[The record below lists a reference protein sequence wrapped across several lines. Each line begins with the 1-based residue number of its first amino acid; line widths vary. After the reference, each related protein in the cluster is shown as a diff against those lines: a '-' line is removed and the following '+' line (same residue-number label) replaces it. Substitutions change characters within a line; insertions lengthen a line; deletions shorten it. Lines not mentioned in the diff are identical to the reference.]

1 MTTADLLDRL
11 PPDSPSGAGFAAPL
25 QAPAT
30 ARRTAS
36 DLLLH
41 RLHAQH
47 LLSPGLDPAADLCG
61 LQAQFLRNA
70 VHALRIRSHG
80 VYVDDLVKTWT
91 LRGTV
96 HLVPERDLPLY
107 IRHCG
112 GAEDVCRSGWYGWT
126 ASRGHANPPARE
138 IELARLTV
146 EAIAGGI
153 DEREALRAHLRE
165 HGMTESEEARVFN
178 PWGGMIAELANIGAI
193 AFHVDMADDFRP
205 VETKRYRLLAPFE
218 PMDESAARLE
228 LARRYFTHY
237 GPATLRDAAYFFHW
251 TQAELKALLARLP
264 VETVAVE
271 GRTHFYIPNGE
282 PERDMPDCILL
293 AGFDPLMLGYRK
305 EDNPFLP
312 GEHLRG
318 IFNLAGIV
326 HPAILLHGR
335 VAGRWK
341 KTKGRVEF
349 TAFSSLS
356 PSERA
361 LAEQEAERLLKPRKI
376 LWT

>member
-1 MTTADLLDRL
+1 MTAADLLLR
-11 PPDSPSGAGFAAPL
+11 
-25 QAPAT
+25 
-30 ARRTAS
+30 
-36 DLLLH
+36 

-112 GAEDVCRSGWYGWT
+112 GAEDVCRSGWYQWT
-126 ASRGHANPPARE
+126 AERGHANSPARE

-146 EAIAGGI
+146 EAIAGGV
-153 DEREALRAHLRE
+153 DERETLRAHLRDR
-165 HGMTESEEARVFN
+165 GMTESEEARVFN

-193 AFHVDMADDFRP
+193 AFRVDMKDESHPD
-205 VETKRYRLLAPFE
+205 ETKRYRLLAPFE

-251 TQAELKALLARLP
+251 TQAELKTLLARLP
-264 VETVAVE
+264 VETVTVG
-271 GRTHFYIPNGE
+271 GRTHFYILNGE
-282 PERDMPDCILL
+282 PERDMPPVILL
-293 AGFDPLMLGYRK
+293 AGFDPLMRGYRK

-326 HPAILLHGR
+326 NPAILLHGR
-335 VAGRWK
+335 VVGKWK
-341 KTKGRVEF
+341 EKNGTVEL
-349 TAFSSLS
+349 TAFEDI
-356 PSERA
+356 PAADR
-361 LAEQEAERLLKPRKI
+361 EAIMEEVIRLFVPRKI
-376 LWT
+376 KWM

>member
-1 MTTADLLDRL
+1 M
-11 PPDSPSGAGFAAPL
+11 
-25 QAPAT
+25 
-30 ARRTAS
+30 TAS

-107 IRHCG
+107 LRHCG

-126 ASRGHANPPARE
+126 ASRGHANSPARE

-146 EAIAGGI
+146 EAIAGGV
-153 DEREALRAHLRE
+153 DERETLRAHLRE

-193 AFHVDMADDFRP
+193 AFRVDMKDESHPD
-205 VETKRYRLLAPFE
+205 ETKRYRLLVPFE

-251 TQAELKALLARLP
+251 TQAEIKALLARLP
-264 VETVAVE
+264 AEALVVD
-271 GRTHFYIPNGE
+271 GRTYFHIPNGE
-282 PERDMPDCILL
+282 PRDDLPEVILL
-293 AGFDPLMLGYRK
+293 AGFDPLMMGYRK
-305 EDNPFLP
+305 EENPFLP
-312 GEHLRG
+312 GGHLRG

-326 HPAILLHGR
+326 NPAILLQGR
-335 VAGRWK
+335 VVGKWK
-341 KTKGRVEF
+341 EKNGKVEF
-349 TAFSSLS
+349 TAFE
-356 PSERA
+356 P
-361 LAEQEAERLLKPRKI
+361 LAAAEKRKI
-376 LWT
+376 AEAAETLFTVKKVIWA

>member
-1 MTTADLLDRL
+1 M
-11 PPDSPSGAGFAAPL
+11 PM
-25 QAPAT
+25 AT
-30 ARRTAS
+30 AE
-36 DLLLH
+36 LLLR

-70 VHALRIRSHG
+70 VHALRIRSRE
-80 VYVDDLVKTWT
+80 VCVDSLVKTWT

-107 IRHCG
+107 IQHCG
-112 GAEDVCRSGWYGWT
+112 GAEDVCRSGWYSWT
-126 ASRGHANPPARE
+126 AGRGHANPPERE
-138 IELARLTV
+138 IELAQLTV
-146 EAIAGGI
+146 DAIASGI
-153 DEREALRAHLRE
+153 DEREALQLHLRG
-165 HGMTESEEARVFN
+165 HGMTEAEEARVFN

-193 AFHVDMADDFRP
+193 AFRVDMKDEIHPD
-205 VETKRYRLLAPFE
+205 ETKRYRLLTPFT
-218 PMDESAARLE
+218 PMAESTARLE

-251 TQAELKALLARLP
+251 TQAEIKALLAQLP
-264 VETVAVE
+264 VETVTVD
-271 GRTHFYIPNGE
+271 GRTHFFIPNGE
-282 PERDMPDCILL
+282 PEQDLPPVILL

-326 HPAILLHGR
+326 NPAILLHGR
-335 VAGRWK
+335 VVGKWKEKAGK
-341 KTKGRVEF
+341 VEL
-349 TAFSSLS
+349 TAFEDI
-356 PSERA
+356 PDADRECIV
-361 LAEQEAERLLKPRKI
+361 EEVIRLFVPKEIKWI
-376 LWT
+376 

>member
-1 MTTADLLDRL
+1 M
-11 PPDSPSGAGFAAPL
+11 
-25 QAPAT
+25 
-30 ARRTAS
+30 TAS
-36 DLLLH
+36 DLLLR

-126 ASRGHANPPARE
+126 ANRGHANPPARE

-146 EAIAGGI
+146 DAIAGGI
-153 DEREALRAHLRE
+153 DEREALRAHLRDR
-165 HGMTESEEARVFN
+165 GMTESEEARVFN

-193 AFHVDMADDFRP
+193 AFRVDMKDESHPD
-205 VETKRYRLLAPFE
+205 ETKRYRLLAPFE
-218 PMDESAARLE
+218 PMEESAARLE

-264 VETVAVE
+264 VETVTVG
-271 GRTHFYIPNGE
+271 GRTHFYIPNGA
-282 PERDMPDCILL
+282 PGRDMPPVILL

-326 HPAILLHGR
+326 NPAILLHGR
-335 VAGRWK
+335 VVGKWK
-341 KTKGRVEF
+341 EKNGTVEL
-349 TAFSSLS
+349 TAFEDI
-356 PSERA
+356 PAADR
-361 LAEQEAERLLKPRKI
+361 EAVMEEVIRLFVPRKI
-376 LWT
+376 KWM